1 MEVNKIS
8 YSPNFKAKMLII
20 DDRVE
25 KFIKSS
31 YMADSKSTFD
41 VLDKFSSIYPDSV
54 VSVCIKN
61 IKDKDYLFVKNGI
74 TGKSEKS
81 LVGDAEVLKL
91 ETRTSFIDLI
101 KKVMAKKSFWNKM
114 SANKDFDASA
124 IPQNIE
130 HDVFKLD

>member
-1 MEVNKIS
+1 
-8 YSPNFKAKMLII
+8 MLII
-20 DDRVE
+20 DNRVE

-41 VLDKFSSIYPDSV
+41 VLDQFSSIYPDSV

>member
-1 MEVNKIS
+1 M
-8 YSPNFKAKMLII
+8 
-20 DDRVE
+20 
-25 KFIKSS
+25 
-31 YMADSKSTFD
+31 
-41 VLDKFSSIYPDSV
+41 
-54 VSVCIKN
+54 
-61 IKDKDYLFVKNGI
+61 
-74 TGKSEKS
+74 
-81 LVGDAEVLKL
+81 VGDAEVLKL